1 MHLRSK
7 QHIDVI
13 RLKMQEKDRKREPE
27 LKRNMWTCKICFAT
41 CDIKDM
47 RDHILGEN
55 HGKVIASHMAAART
69 AWTDTGSSCA
79 LGGEDETESERSD
92 DEATLVESG
101 KEQIAMAE
109 NGNDEMT
116 EEKGEEG
123 DLGGDVAEDVDAYL
137 AAEAE
142 QARAG
147 SLAVPASA

>member
-1 MHLRSK
+1 
-7 QHIDVI
+7 
-13 RLKMQEKDRKREPE
+13 
-27 LKRNMWTCKICFAT
+27 
-41 CDIKDM
+41 
-47 RDHILGEN
+47 
-55 HGKVIASHMAAART
+55 MAAART
-69 AWTDTGSSCA
+69 AWTDTGSSSA
-79 LGGEDETESERSD
+79 LGGEVETESERSD

-142 QARAG
+142 QAHAG